1 MLEPVLPTVLDLLVH
16 GCLIVS
22 VSSFLIMLALQ
33 PLLPGGNVATAA
45 SRGVCSASRA
55 VLVRLLSGRSDDDSG
70 GGVDVA
76 PPPPPPPPR
85 RSRSSRHCCERCA
98 SSSWPDVVAAVTA
111 SLRLDDDDDDME
123 CSNSSSGDENA
134 EEDTAAACGGCAA
147 TAAVEDLLERK
158 EATEQELREAFY
170 VFDRDDD
177 GFVGAGELWN
187 VLRRLGMLLPEG
199 GAEARE
205 DCCTRMIAAHDAD
218 GDGRISFPEF
228 RAMMEHAA

>member
-1 MLEPVLPTVLDLLVH
+1 MLEPVLPSVLDLLVH

-55 VLVRLLSGRSDDDSG
+55 VLVRLLSGRSDGDNG
-70 GGVDVA
+70 GGAMAVAA
-76 PPPPPPPPR
+76 PPPHPRPPPR
-85 RSRSSRHCCERCA
+85 RGRSRHCCEWCAA
-98 SSSWPDVVAAVTA
+98 SSWSDVVAAVTA
-111 SLRLDDDDDDME
+111 SLRLDD
-123 CSNSSSGDENA
+123 ENE
-134 EEDTAAACGGCAA
+134 EEDIAAAAACGGCAA
-147 TAAVEDLLERK
+147 MAAVEDLLERK

-187 VLRRLGMLLPEG
+187 VLRRLGMQLPD
-199 GAEARE
+199 GAAARE
-205 DCCTRMIAAHDAD
+205 DCCARMIAAHDAD

>member
-1 MLEPVLPTVLDLLVH
+1 MEPVLPSVLDLLVH

-55 VLVRLLSGRSDDDSG
+55 VLVRLLSGRSDGDNG
-70 GGVDVA
+70 GGAMAVAA
-76 PPPPPPPPR
+76 PPPHPRPPPR
-85 RSRSSRHCCERCA
+85 RGRSRHCCEWCAA
-98 SSSWPDVVAAVTA
+98 SSWSDVVAAVTA
-111 SLRLDDDDDDME
+111 SLRLDD
-123 CSNSSSGDENA
+123 ENE
-134 EEDTAAACGGCAA
+134 EEDIAAAAACGGCAA
-147 TAAVEDLLERK
+147 MAAVEDLLERK

-187 VLRRLGMLLPEG
+187 VLRRLGMQLPD
-199 GAEARE
+199 GAAARE
-205 DCCTRMIAAHDAD
+205 DCCARMIAAHDAD

>member
-1 MLEPVLPTVLDLLVH
+1 MLEPMLPAVLDLLVH
-16 GCLIVS
+16 GCVILS

-55 VLVRLLSGRSDDDSG
+55 VLVRLLSGRSDGD
-70 GGVDVA
+70 GVAVA
-76 PPPPPPPPR
+76 PPPPPR
-85 RSRSSRHCCERCA
+85 RSRSRHRCERCA

-123 CSNSSSGDENA
+123 CSNSSSSDENE

-147 TAAVEDLLERK
+147 MAAVEDLLERK

-187 VLRRLGMLLPEG
+187 VLRRLGMQLPD
-199 GAEARE
+199 GAAARE
-205 DCCTRMIAAHDAD
+205 DCCARMIAAHDGD